1 MAFNKVNTTVKI
13 NDFEPTNMTFT
24 VLKDTEDGKNN
35 SIGWANYKQ
44 KNGNDKTSKLALQL
58 DWKYFHT
65 YGVPK
70 VGEFYPTDQKRAHLK
85 YPVTEHEITYT
96 KFDTLDNYM
105 KSDKMLQTLFPGK
118 KIEKYEYVPCL
129 KKPED
134 DSETRPP
141 YIKIRLH
148 TTWPDIT
155 IKSEVFLTKTETVND
170 IKKIMGTPE
179 KMEVTTLDDFTTY
192 VKYKSTV
199 RPIIEVSKIWA
210 DTKPKS
216 GGTKLKYGI
225 VWRLVK
231 ILVDDNGLCDNMDT
245 TNADFIDD
253 DDDNMPVALNVLS
266 LNNKNTSDDEE
277 EAMQPAMQS
286 SKQPAKQP
294 AMQPAMQLSKQ
305 QSKKV
310 DSDDEE
316 ELQQSNKVNED
327 EDDEETEPQ
336 AKQQTK
342 KLDKTPLTKT
352 KQQVKKVDSD
362 EEEELQQSKNV
373 DSEDE
378 VVQNKP
384 KPKPKVVEK
393 SKKTKSVNM

>member
-1 MAFNKVNTTVKI
+1 MAFNKVTTFNKVNTTTKI
-13 NDFEPTNMTFT
+13 NDFEPTNMIFT

-44 KNGNDKTSKLALQL
+44 KNGNDKGKLALQL
-58 DWKYFHT
+58 DWKNFHT

-70 VGEFYPTDQKRAHLK
+70 VGEFYPTDQKRAHFKFPL
-85 YPVTEHEITYT
+85 TEDEITFT
-96 KFDTLDNYM
+96 TFETLDNYM
-105 KSDKMLQTLFPGK
+105 NTDTMKQTLFPGK

-134 DSETRPP
+134 DGASRPP
-141 YIKIRLH
+141 YIKIRLN

-155 IKSEVFLTKTETVND
+155 IKSEVFLTKTETVNG

-199 RPIIEVSKIWA
+199 RPIIEISKLWA

-231 ILVDDNGLCDNMDT
+231 ILVDENGLCDNMDT

-253 DDDNMPVALNVLS
+253 DDDMPVTVKVLS
-266 LNNKNTSDDEE
+266 LNKNTSDDEE
-277 EAMQPAMQS
+277 ETM
-286 SKQPAKQP
+286 QP
-294 AMQPAMQLSKQ
+294 AMQPAMQPHAKQ

-310 DSDDEE
+310 DSDEEEEAMQPAKQQFKKVDSDDEE
-316 ELQQSNKVNED
+316 E
-327 EDDEETEPQ
+327 TI
-336 AKQQTK
+336 QTK
-342 KLDKTPLTKT
+342 KVDKAPVTKT
-352 KQQVKKVDSD
+352 KQQTKKVDSD
-362 EEEELQQSKNV
+362 EEKVES
-373 DSEDE
+373 DDE
-378 VVQNKP
+378 VLQTKQL
-384 KPKPKVVEK
+384 KTKPKVVEK
-393 SKKTKSVNM
+393 SKKTKSVNI

>member
-1 MAFNKVNTTVKI
+1 MAFNKVNTTTKI
-13 NDFEPTNMTFT
+13 NDFEPTNMAFT
-24 VLKDTEDGKNN
+24 TLKDTEDGKNN

-44 KNGNDKTSKLALQL
+44 KNGNDKGRLALQL
-58 DWKYFHT
+58 DWKFFHT

-70 VGEFYPTDQKRAHLK
+70 VGEFYPTDQKRAHFKFPL
-85 YPVTEHEITYT
+85 TEDEITFT
-96 KFDTLDNYM
+96 TFETLDNYM
-105 KSDKMLQTLFPGK
+105 NSDTMKQTLFPGK

-134 DSETRPP
+134 DGATRPP
-141 YIKIRLH
+141 YIKIRLN

-155 IKSEVFLTKTETVND
+155 IKSEVFLTKTETVNG

-199 RPIIEVSKIWA
+199 RPIIEVSKLWA

-231 ILVDDNGLCDNMDT
+231 ILVDENGLCDNMDT

-253 DDDNMPVALNVLS
+253 DDDMPVALKVVS
-266 LNNKNTSDDEE
+266 LNKNTSDDEE
-277 EAMQPAMQS
+277 EIMQSAMQSAMQPAKQS
-286 SKQPAKQP
+286 AKQSAKQPAKQP
-294 AMQPAMQLSKQ
+294 AKQ
-305 QSKKV
+305 QSQKV

-316 ELQQSNKVNED
+316 ETIQPAMQQIKNVDS
-327 EDDEETEPQ
+327 DDEEETI
-336 AKQQTK
+336 QQTK
-342 KLDKTPLTKT
+342 KVDKAPVTKT
-352 KQQVKKVDSD
+352 KQQTKKVDSD
-362 EEEELQQSKNV
+362 EEKV
-373 DSEDE
+373 DSDDE
-378 VVQNKP
+378 VVSTKQLKT
-384 KPKPKVVEK
+384 KQKVVEK
-393 SKKTKSVNM
+393 SKKTKSLNM